1 MMRTRVTIGRVDV
14 LRVSVGRW
22 RIYVDGKPLQRIW
35 HTEPTAQAVGMAI
48 AEALEIA
55 NHV

>member
-1 MMRTRVTIGRVDV
+1 MRTRVTIGRVDV

-35 HTEPTAQAVGMAI
+35 HTEPTAQAVGMSI

-55 NHV
+55 SHA